1 MERTMAS
8 TADFKTGYVIELEG
22 ELCSV
27 VEFQHFKMGRGGAY
41 VRTKLRN
48 LRSGRAVEK
57 TFRAGDKVEEAML
70 ERRPMQYLYR
80 EDESLMLMDNETYEQ
95 LCVPV
100 EMLGSGAAL
109 LKESE
114 KVTVLLHRES
124 PIGVEM
130 PTFVELTVASTE
142 PGLRGDTVS
151 GATKKAVLETGGV
164 VLVPLFIEE
173 GEKLKIDTRT
183 STYVERVR

>member
-1 MERTMAS
+1 MAT

-22 ELCSV
+22 DLCSV

-41 VRTKLRN
+41 VRTKLRS
-48 LRSGRAVEK
+48 LRSGRVLEK
-57 TFRAGDKVEEAML
+57 TFRAGDKVEEADL

-80 EDESLMLMDNETYEQ
+80 EEDALMLMDNETYEQ
-95 LCVPV
+95 LSVPV
-100 EMLGSGAAL
+100 EMIGANVGF

-114 KVTVLLHRES
+114 RVTVLLHREN

-130 PTFVELTVASTE
+130 PNFVELTVASTE
-142 PGLRGDTVS
+142 PGVRGDTVS
-151 GATKKAVLETGGV
+151 GATKKAVMETGGV

-183 STYVERVR
+183 GIYVERVR

>member
-1 MERTMAS
+1 MAT

-22 ELCSV
+22 DLCSV

-41 VRTKLRN
+41 VRTRLRSM
-48 LRSGRAVEK
+48 RSGRMLER
-57 TFRAGDKVEEAML
+57 TFRAGDKVEEADL
-70 ERRPMQYLYR
+70 VRRPMQYLYR
-80 EDESLMLMDNETYEQ
+80 EDETLMLMDSETYEQ
-95 LCVPV
+95 LSVPV
-100 EMLGSGAAL
+100 DMIGSNVGF

-114 KVTVLLHRES
+114 RVTVLLHGEN

-130 PTFVELTVASTE
+130 PNFVELVVTFTE
-142 PGLRGDTVS
+142 PGVRGDTVS
-151 GATKKAVLETGGV
+151 GATKKATLETGGT

-183 STYVERVR
+183 GIYVERVR

>member
-1 MERTMAS
+1 MAS

-41 VRTKLRN
+41 VRTKLRS
-48 LRSGRAVEK
+48 LKSGRVLEK
-57 TFRAGDKVEEAML
+57 TFRAGDKVEEAEL

-80 EDESLMLMDNETYEQ
+80 EEDSLVLMDNQSYEQ
-95 LCVPV
+95 HHVPV
-100 EMLGSGAAL
+100 EMIGSGTAF
-109 LKESE
+109 LKENE
-114 KVTVLLHRES
+114 NVTVLLYKEN
-124 PIGVEM
+124 PIGIEM
-130 PTFVELTVASTE
+130 PNFVELIVASTE

-151 GATKKAVLETGGV
+151 GATKKAVMETGGV
-164 VLVPLFIEE
+164 VLVPLFVEE

-183 STYVERVR
+183 ASYVERVR

>member
-1 MERTMAS
+1 MAS
-8 TADFKTGYVIELEG
+8 TADFRTGYVIELEG
-22 ELCSV
+22 DLCSV

-41 VRTKLRN
+41 VRTKLRS
-48 LRSGRAVEK
+48 LKSGRVLEK
-57 TFRAGDKVEEAML
+57 TFRAGDKVEEAIL
-70 ERRPMQYLYR
+70 ERRAMQFLYL
-80 EDESLMLMDNETYEQ
+80 EDERLMLMDNETYEQ
-95 LCVPV
+95 HSVPV
-100 EMLGSGAAL
+100 DLLGTGASF

-114 KVTVLLHRES
+114 KVTVLLHNEI

-130 PTFVELTVASTE
+130 PTFVELTVATTE

-151 GATKKAVLETGGV
+151 GATKKAVMETGGV

-183 STYVERVR
+183 ATYVERVR